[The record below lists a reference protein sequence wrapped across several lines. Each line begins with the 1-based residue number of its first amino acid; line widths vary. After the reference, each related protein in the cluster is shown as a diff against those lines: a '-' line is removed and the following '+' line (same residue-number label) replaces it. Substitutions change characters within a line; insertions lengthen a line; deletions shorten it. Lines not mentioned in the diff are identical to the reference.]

1 MLCRTPKQIMLG
13 KFECVCSPHMYA
25 LSLDLCFMLN
35 AVFWRRFGASEREK
49 ERERQGSSLNLV
61 DPES

>member
-1 MLCRTPKQIMLG
+1 MLG